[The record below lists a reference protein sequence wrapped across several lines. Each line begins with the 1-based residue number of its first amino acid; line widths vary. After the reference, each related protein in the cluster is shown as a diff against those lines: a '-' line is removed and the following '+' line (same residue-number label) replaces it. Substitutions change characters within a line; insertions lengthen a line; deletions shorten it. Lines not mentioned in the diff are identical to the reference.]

1 MKMKFKKYKESRL
14 SDRVAYDGE
23 AMVAEDIFDA
33 LSKIDGYIVDF
44 ADNGYELYLTDTE
57 DDSCYTITVKQD
69 E

>member
-1 MKMKFKKYKESRL
+1 MKRKVKES
-14 SDRVAYDGE
+14 VEGYATDGE
-23 AMVAEDIFDA
+23 AMVTEDIFDA

-44 ADNGYELYLTDTE
+44 ADNGYEIYLTDTE